1 MPCKSQ
7 QKISQ
12 PDWGESMRAGRQ
24 KNERKMKENV
34 DFPFQK

>member
-24 KNERKMKENV
+24 MKENV